1 MVCLLAG
8 WVVSPGWLPRR
19 AGWLPQAGGLASP
32 AGGLASPGWLACWIT
47 GHKSS
52 PTAPMEFSENREI
65 LLKSGLIP
73 AVLEHRH
80 EFKRNGPHQA
90 AFSCLQMEAISQR
103 AYVMIQPG

>member
-1 MVCLLAG
+1 MLIGGLAG
-8 WVVSPGWLPRR
+8 FSR
-19 AGWLPQAGGLASP
+19 LASP

-52 PTAPMEFSENREI
+52 PTAPMEFPEDRKI
-65 LLKSGLIP
+65 LLKSGLKL
-73 AVLEHRH
+73 AALEHRY
-80 EFKRNGPHQA
+80 EFKRDGPHQA